1 MISILFPMTSSEI
14 LMVSYSNKNKRLKTK
29 LPSILLTSALIS
41 SLLFCTPLAY
51 SAEENQDKYPA
62 TFFEQY
68 APQNAFQMI
77 ERLPGFKFNE
87 GENNRGF
94 GGNAGNVLI
103 DGARPTSKSG
113 GLSGALNRIPA
124 AQVEYIEI
132 LRGGVSSGETSGQ
145 SIIANVVRK
154 KGLTSGRWAVK
165 VRRAPDGKSIPN
177 IEAAINTNLGDWKT
191 AFDIDIGGSPGYR
204 TALIEERDA
213 DGTLNTAADEEFTHR
228 NKWLFANGEGAIKIG
243 DGLLTLNTKIG
254 GDEGEFNTN
263 RDIYDGR
270 QPSGENFD
278 RNKTIIENSE
288 FNLVELSIDWVETF
302 DDWKFHLIG
311 LSINSD
317 QKYDNDVR
325 TETFLNP
332 EQSNSQFSQDS
343 DKSELISRAT
353 FGFVGSEAFKPE
365 YGVEIAQNKLSSV
378 SQLFDN
384 GLAAELNGALVDVEE
399 LRSEIFASFTY
410 QFSKNLSIEGGITS
424 EFSQIEV
431 SGELVNKQSFQ
442 FIKPRLTANYKLDKE
457 SQLSV
462 SMERRVGQLNFRD
475 FAASS
480 DPADGNIFSGNPDLS
495 PDTSDELTITY
506 DWNFS
511 EKGSLKFRVFHHWQ
525 QDILEQVVIPNAQG
539 PDGQGLGNAGDAR
552 FWGIDTDL
560 KLPLDWIL
568 ENGLIEISHVYADS
582 EFFDSVIDGN
592 RTTNGYIHD
601 WLNFKLR
608 QDLIKSKMAW
618 GIEYWGEFK
627 DTNYRVN
634 ERITFGGNDRFRAF
648 IETSNYFGVKIQL
661 EVTHLNTGDYTR
673 SRFIHGGTRRQPF
686 SSSEIA
692 YQHRKPEIKLSVFGT
707 F

>member
-1 MISILFPMTSSEI
+1 MISIH
-14 LMVSYSNKNKRLKTK
+14 NKNKKAFVNTQT
-29 LPSILLTSALIS
+29 ILIGSLCALLFIDTSAAQE
-41 SLLFCTPLAY
+41 TP
-51 SAEENQDKYPA
+51 SAESKALTEIKQDKYPSSY
-62 TFFEQY
+62 FEQY
-68 APQNAFQMI
+68 APQNSLQMI

-124 AQVEYIEI
+124 AQVDYIEI
-132 LRGGVSSGETSGQ
+132 LRGGVSAGETSGQ

-154 KGLTSGRWAVK
+154 KGLTSGRWAAK
-165 VRRAPDGKSIPN
+165 IRRAPDGKSIPN
-177 IEAAINTNLGDWKT
+177 IEAAINTNIGDWKT

-204 TALIEERDA
+204 TALIEKRDA
-213 DGTLNTAADEEFTHR
+213 NGTLITAADEEFTHR

-243 DGLLTLNTKIG
+243 EGLLTLNTKIG
-254 GDEGEFNTN
+254 GDEGEFDTN
-263 RDIYDGR
+263 RDVYDGR
-270 QPSGENFD
+270 QPNGANFD
-278 RNKTIIENSE
+278 RNRSIIENSE
-288 FNLVELSIDWVETF
+288 FNLIELSIDWVETSE
-302 DDWKFHLIG
+302 DWKLHLIG
-311 LSINSD
+311 LSVKSD
-317 QKYDNDVR
+317 QKYDNEVFS
-325 TETFLNP
+325 ENFLNP

-353 FGFVGSEAFKPE
+353 YGFVGSDSFKPE
-365 YGVEIAQNKLSSV
+365 YGIEIAQNKLSNS
-378 SQLFDN
+378 SQFFDN
-384 GLAAELNGALVDVEE
+384 GIQVELNGALVNVEE

-410 QFSKNLSIEGGITS
+410 QISKDLSIEGGITS
-424 EFSQIEV
+424 EFSEIEV
-431 SGELVNKQSFQ
+431 SGELLNKQSFQ
-442 FIKPRLTANYKLDKE
+442 FIKPRLTANYKLNKD

-462 SMERRVGQLNFRD
+462 SAERRVGQLNFRD

-506 DWNFS
+506 DWSFS
-511 EKGSLKFRVFHHWQ
+511 EKGSLKFKVFHHWK
-525 QDILEQVVIPNAQG
+525 QDILEQVIIPNAQG
-539 PDGQGLGNAGDAR
+539 PDGQGLGNAGDAK

-582 EFFDSVIDGN
+582 EFYDPVIGGN
-592 RTTNGYIHD
+592 RTINGYIHD
-601 WLNFKLR
+601 WLSFKFR
-608 QDLIKSKMAW
+608 QDLVKSKFAW
-618 GIEYWGEFK
+618 GIEYWGEFR

-634 ERITFGGNDRFRAF
+634 ERVTFGGNDRFRAF
-648 IETSNYFGVKIQL
+648 IETSRYFGVKFEL

-673 SRFIHGGTRRQPF
+673 SRFIHGGDRSLPLATT
-686 SSSEIA
+686 EIA
-692 YQHRKPEIKLSVFGT
+692 YRHREPEIKLSVFGT